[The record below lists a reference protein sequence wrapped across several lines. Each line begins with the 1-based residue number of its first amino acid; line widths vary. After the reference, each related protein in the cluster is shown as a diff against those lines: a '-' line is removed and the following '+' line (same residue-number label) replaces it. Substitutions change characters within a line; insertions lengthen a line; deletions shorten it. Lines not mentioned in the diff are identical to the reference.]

1 MGAAGFC
8 GRKMKPSGMKLSVLM
23 PVYNER
29 ATLGE
34 ILSRVQAVPID
45 KEIVVVDNCST
56 DGTRELLQTMLDR
69 GEAIPAKREPDAG
82 GIDADGS
89 DVVRVVLQE
98 RNKGKGSSVR
108 CALAAARGEWVIVQ
122 DADLEYDPRDYHKLL
137 ARAYRWEAA
146 AGHRGRHVAVFGTRL
161 SRGSD
166 SRRRQAH
173 DAFLAGRIGLS
184 IAFRVLYATSLS
196 DVATCYKL
204 MRRSV
209 AQNLDLRA
217 NGFDFDF
224 EIAAK
229 LRRSGV
235 AIVEV
240 PISYDPRGHGDGKKI
255 RALQDGSRALWTLLK
270 YRCIR

>member
-1 MGAAGFC
+1 
-8 GRKMKPSGMKLSVLM
+8 M

-56 DGTRELLQTMLDR
+56 DGTRELLQAMLDR
-69 GEAIPAKREPDAG
+69 GEAVPAEREPH
-82 GIDADGS
+82 ADGTN
-89 DVVRVVLQE
+89 VVRVVLQE
-98 RNKGKGSSVR
+98 RNNGKGSSVR
-108 CALAAARGEWVIVQ
+108 RALAAARGEWVIVQ

-137 ARAYRWEAA
+137 ARAHRWEASP
-146 AGHRGRHVAVFGTRL
+146 GYRGRSVAVFGTRL

-166 SRRRQAH
+166 SRRKQAY

-217 NGFDFDF
+217 DDFDFDF

-270 YRCIR
+270 YRCIRYRNRSS